1 MRKILMI
8 ILFVFVLS
16 ASSHAQWEIQHTNTE
31 YTLRPVFFA
40 DANTG
45 YVAGINR
52 RNGLEFVSILLKTED
67 GGATWAQVLKVDT
80 MRFQDVF
87 FTNAKTGY
95 LIGQAKKGERLLRT
109 TDGGLTWNVQP
120 TTYVRGRS
128 FKQIHFTTPDNGIIT
143 GAYGMLMQTTDAGA
157 HWTKLPEAPIELFN
171 WVYCGQVGYAIGHGN
186 AMSVSGESGTFL
198 ILKTTDG
205 GVSWSILES
214 SRSNKGYFSMACG
227 SPVVAYTWSYAKDPN
242 DKTDYSYLCKTTD
255 GGTTW
260 TKTKIRNMYTGL
272 LYFQDANTGYNVT
285 ADSIHKT
292 IDGGKSWRAQ
302 AINVNPPDPKY
313 RFPRATYSIC
323 FPTPGTCIATAY
335 KQPTYRTTTD
345 MIIRLKSPKPQ
356 AKKGGVTKK

>member
-1 MRKILMI
+1 MKKLTILFLI
-8 ILFVFVLS
+8 ILGFS
-16 ASSHAQWEIQHTNTE
+16 AASHAQWEINHTNTE

-109 TDGGLTWNVQP
+109 TDGGLTWKVQP

-157 HWTKLPEAPIELFN
+157 HWTKLPEAP
-171 WVYCGQVGYAIGHGN
+171 
-186 AMSVSGESGTFL
+186 
-198 ILKTTDG
+198 
-205 GVSWSILES
+205 
-214 SRSNKGYFSMACG
+214 
-227 SPVVAYTWSYAKDPN
+227 
-242 DKTDYSYLCKTTD
+242 
-255 GGTTW
+255 
-260 TKTKIRNMYTGL
+260 
-272 LYFQDANTGYNVT
+272 
-285 ADSIHKT
+285 
-292 IDGGKSWRAQ
+292 
-302 AINVNPPDPKY
+302 
-313 RFPRATYSIC
+313 
-323 FPTPGTCIATAY
+323 
-335 KQPTYRTTTD
+335 
-345 MIIRLKSPKPQ
+345 
-356 AKKGGVTKK
+356 